1 MLRVFIGIV
10 ALIHSAYAI
19 NGRCRALVLSGGSD
33 RGAFQAGAISGL
45 ITYLPQG
52 EAQWDVVLGTGIGAL
67 NAMFVGQ
74 QGIGA
79 ESSVNTTLYNF
90 WTNFRRSQIYRS
102 WFGGRVVGYYWR
114 NGLYNSY
121 PARKTI
127 AEYFEGSFE
136 RTVLFGVVD
145 LMNSDYKVM
154 NNSRFTPDILLKG
167 IEANLNSQGNFA
179 VVDYQDS
186 QYVSGDIA
194 FGIDLGNAI
203 EGCRRLNYLNDRYIT
218 VDIVLVNH
226 AKLKSYDAKGKNTLQ
241 NWGRFQSI
249 QNYHSVFERIK
260 FTKEDSPLIRYR
272 STIVMPDNI
281 PVDSDYPFDYEGKKS
296 NLIKMFNLGIETAK
310 KSINA

>member
-1 MLRVFIGIV
+1 
-10 ALIHSAYAI
+10 
-19 NGRCRALVLSGGSD
+19 
-33 RGAFQAGAISGL
+33 
-45 ITYLPQG
+45 
-52 EAQWDVVLGTGIGAL
+52 
-67 NAMFVGQ
+67 
-74 QGIGA
+74 
-79 ESSVNTTLYNF
+79 
-90 WTNFRRSQIYRS
+90 
-102 WFGGRVVGYYWR
+102 VVGYYWR